1 MSPSFSSCKFEVFTK
16 IHSIEKSLKVA
27 LNVNKLKDKAR
38 KFELKDQPEKAI
50 GVYLQVID
58 GLEGSPDIDSE
69 LNLYNKIGDLYL
81 KINDVN
87 AAVEMYDRAAKRY
100 AESGLP
106 NNAIA
111 LCNKILRTA
120 PGRTGTYLMLG
131 ELMLQRGFGGEA
143 KQYLI
148 EYARRMSEAG
158 RVEEA
163 FGALKKFADASPD
176 DQEIRAMLTEQL
188 EAAVQEDPQNE
199 QLAQLFED
207 FAGEARARASRALR
221 QSGIQETVKKEP
233 AAKSGGLVFIDL
245 DAEEETVPAAEAVQ
259 QAPPEDTEIE
269 AAAAE
274 VELSEPASL
283 EADAE
288 APAVAGLDGLESAQE
303 FETGTIEP
311 LEIETTSLDDSE
323 APAAMESLDIPE
335 LEIPELDTAGLEEV
349 ADVPAVPERTVEALD
364 AQLADNPDDGSLH
377 RDLAELLLEQG
388 ERERGLREFDEALAA
403 FERAEAWERARGVID
418 EILHLDPNSVDHHQ
432 KRVEYS
438 YRNGDQSLLVSA
450 YLDLGNA
457 LFRSGSLE
465 PAAAVFERVLEL
477 DPENQDA
484 QQALQ
489 TVSPVEL
496 ELTEP
501 GAPVAESARK
511 SRSSQASVAGE
522 GFVDLGALLL
532 DEEPEPKDSRMVGED
547 TQTGDEEGD
556 FANMLSQFKRGIEE
570 TIDDA
575 DAQAHYDL
583 GVAFKEMGLLDEA
596 IAEFQKALRGEDMR
610 LQSSEALGNCFFEK
624 DQFQVAATVLRRAVE
639 ADGGSDQAKVGLL
652 YLLGRCDEEQSK
664 SADALGYYQR
674 VFAVDINFQDV
685 GQRIDALAMA
695 GG

>member
-1 MSPSFSSCKFEVFTK
+1 MSPSFGSYKFEVFTK
-16 IHSIEKSLKVA
+16 IHPIEKSLKVA

-50 GVYLQVID
+50 GVYLQVVD
-58 GLEGSPDIDSE
+58 GLEGSSEMDSE

-81 KINDVN
+81 KTNDVN
-87 AAVEMYDRAAKRY
+87 AAVEMYKRAANRY

-148 EYARRMSEAG
+148 EYARRMSKAG

-176 DQEIRAMLTEQL
+176 DQEVRAMLTEQL
-188 EAAVQEDPQNE
+188 ETAVQEDPKNA
-199 QLAQLFED
+199 QLAQLFQD
-207 FAGEARARASRALR
+207 FAGEVRVRASRAVR
-221 QSGIQETVKKEP
+221 QSETHQAVKEEP
-233 AAKSGGLVFIDL
+233 AAKSGLVFIDL
-245 DAEEETVPAAEAVQ
+245 DAEEETAPAAEAVQ
-259 QAPPEDTEIE
+259 EAPPEDTEIE
-269 AAAAE
+269 PAAAE
-274 VELSEPASL
+274 VELSEPASPR
-283 EADAE
+283 ADAE
-288 APAVAGLDGLESAQE
+288 APAVVGLDGLESAQE

-323 APAAMESLDIPE
+323 APAATESLDIPE

-349 ADVPAVPERTVEALD
+349 ADVPAVPERTVEALE

-403 FERAEAWERARGVID
+403 FERAEAWERARGVVD
-418 EILHLDPNSVDHHQ
+418 EILHLDPNSVEHHQ

-438 YRNGDQSLLVSA
+438 YRNGEQSLLVSA

-465 PAAAVFERVLEL
+465 QAAAVFERVLEL
-477 DPENQDA
+477 DPKNQDA
-484 QQALQ
+484 QRALQ

-501 GAPVAESARK
+501 GAPVEESARK
-511 SRSSQASVAGE
+511 SRASLMSVAGE
-522 GFVDLGALLL
+522 DFVDLGALIL
-532 DEEPEPKDSRMVGED
+532 DDEPELKDSRMVGED
-547 TQTGDEEGD
+547 MQTGDEQGD
-556 FANMLSQFKRGIEE
+556 FANMLAQFKKGIEE
-570 TIDDA
+570 SIDDA

-596 IAEFQKALRGEDMR
+596 IAEFQKALRGEDLR

-624 DQFQVAATVLRRAVE
+624 GQFQVAATVLRRAVD
-639 ADGGSDQAKVGLL
+639 ANGGSDQDKVGLL

-685 GQRIDALAMA
+685 GQRVDALAKA

>member
-1 MSPSFSSCKFEVFTK
+1 M
-16 IHSIEKSLKVA
+16 KVA
-27 LNVNKLKDKAR
+27 LNVNKLKNKAR
-38 KFELKDQPEKAI
+38 KFELKDQTEKAI
-50 GVYLQVID
+50 GVYLQVVD
-58 GLEGSPDIDSE
+58 GLEGSSEMDSE

-81 KINDVN
+81 KTNDVN
-87 AAVEMYDRAAKRY
+87 AAVEMYERAAKRY

-148 EYARRMSEAG
+148 EYARRMSKAG

-176 DQEIRAMLTEQL
+176 DQEVRTMLTEQL
-188 EAAVQEDPQNE
+188 EAAVQEDPENE

-207 FAGEARARASRALR
+207 FAGEARVRASRAVR
-221 QSGIQETVKKEP
+221 PSEAQEAVKKEP
-233 AAKSGGLVFIDL
+233 AAKQSLVFIDL
-245 DAEEETVPAAEAVQ
+245 DAEEETTPAAEAVQ
-259 QAPPEDTEIE
+259 EAPPEDSETEP
-269 AAAAE
+269 AAAE
-274 VELSEPASL
+274 VALSEPASL

-288 APAVAGLDGLESAQE
+288 APAVAGLDGAESAQE
-303 FETGTIEP
+303 LDPGTIEP
-311 LEIETTSLDDSE
+311 LVLETTGLDDSQ
-323 APAAMESLDIPE
+323 APAATESLDIPV

-349 ADVPAVPERTVEALD
+349 ADVPAAPERTVEALD
-364 AQLADNPDDGSLH
+364 ALLADNPDDGSLH
-377 RDLAELLLEQG
+377 RELAELLLEQG

-403 FERAEAWERARGVID
+403 FERAEAWERARGVVE

-438 YRNGDQSLLVSA
+438 YRNGEQPLLVTA

-465 PAAAVFERVLEL
+465 QAAAVFERVLEL
-477 DPENQDA
+477 DPENDDA

-489 TVSPVEL
+489 TVSPVDL
-496 ELTEP
+496 EVTEP
-501 GAPVAESARK
+501 GAPVEESARK
-511 SRSSQASVAGE
+511 SRASRASIAGE
-522 GFVDLGALLL
+522 GFVDLGALIL
-532 DEEPEPKDSRMVGED
+532 DDAPELKDSRMVGED
-547 TQTGDEEGD
+547 MQTGDEEGD
-556 FANMLSQFKRGIEE
+556 FADMLSQFKKGIEE
-570 TIDDA
+570 SIDEA

-596 IAEFQKALRGEDMR
+596 IGEFQKAHRGEDMR

-624 DQFQVAATVLRRAVE
+624 GQFQVAATVLRRAVD
-639 ADGGSDQAKVGLL
+639 ADGGSDQEKIGLL

-674 VFAVDINFQDV
+674 VFAVDIHFQDV
-685 GQRIDALAMA
+685 GQRVDALAKA
-695 GG
+695 VG

>member
-1 MSPSFSSCKFEVFTK
+1 MSPSFRSYKFEVFTR
-16 IHSIEKSLKVA
+16 IHSVEKSLKVA
-27 LNVNKLKDKAR
+27 LNVNRLKDKAR

-50 GVYLQVID
+50 GVYLQVVE
-58 GLEGSPDIDSE
+58 GLEDSSEMDTE

-81 KINDVN
+81 KTNDVN
-87 AAVEMYDRAAKRY
+87 AAVEMYERAAERY

-148 EYARRMSEAG
+148 EYARRMSKAG

-176 DQEIRAMLTEQL
+176 DQQVRTMLTEQL
-188 EAAVQEDPQNE
+188 EAAVKEDPENE

-207 FAGEARARASRALR
+207 FAGEVRVRASRAVR
-221 QSGIQETVKKEP
+221 QSEIQEAIEEKP
-233 AAKSGGLVFIDL
+233 AAKSGLVFIDL
-245 DAEEETVPAAEAVQ
+245 DADDETAPAEEAVQ
-259 QAPPEDTEIE
+259 EAPPEDPEIE
-269 AAAAE
+269 AAAPE

-288 APAVAGLDGLESAQE
+288 APAVAGLDGLESARE
-303 FETGTIEP
+303 IETGTIEP

-323 APAAMESLDIPE
+323 APAAAESLDIPE
-335 LEIPELDTAGLEEV
+335 LEIPELDTAGLGDV
-349 ADVPAVPERTVEALD
+349 AEVPAAPERTVEALE

-377 RDLAELLLEQG
+377 RELAELLLEQG
-388 ERERGLREFDEALAA
+388 ERERGIREFDEALAS
-403 FERAEAWERARGVID
+403 FERAEAWERARGVVD

-438 YRNGDQSLLVSA
+438 YRNGEQSLLVGA
-450 YLDLGNA
+450 YLGLGNA
-457 LFRSGSLE
+457 LFRSGSLDQ
-465 PAAAVFERVLEL
+465 AAAVFERVLEL

-496 ELTEP
+496 EMTAP
-501 GAPVAESARK
+501 GAPVEEKARK
-511 SRSSQASVAGE
+511 SRASQVSIAGE
-522 GFVDLGALLL
+522 GFVDLGALIL
-532 DEEPEPKDSRMVGED
+532 DDEPELKDTRMVGED
-547 TQTGDEEGD
+547 LQTGDEQGD

-570 TIDDA
+570 SIDDA
-575 DAQAHYDL
+575 DGQAHYDL

-596 IAEFQKALRGEDMR
+596 IGEFQKAHRGEDMR

-624 DQFQVAATVLRRAVE
+624 GQFQVAATVLRRAVD
-639 ADGGSDQAKVGLL
+639 ADGGSDQEKIGLL

-685 GQRIDALAMA
+685 GQRVDALAKA

>member
-1 MSPSFSSCKFEVFTK
+1 MSPSFGTYKFEVFTK
-16 IHSIEKSLKVA
+16 NHPIEKSLKVA

-50 GVYLQVID
+50 GVYLQVVN
-58 GLEGSPDIDSE
+58 GLEGSPGMDSE
-69 LNLYNKIGDLYL
+69 LALYNKIGDLYL
-81 KINDVN
+81 KANDVN
-87 AAVEMYDRAAKRY
+87 AAVEMYERAADRY
-100 AESGLP
+100 VESGLP

-111 LCNKILRTA
+111 LCNKILRAA
-120 PGRTGTYLMLG
+120 PGRTGPYLMLG

-148 EYARRMSEAG
+148 EYARRMSKAG

-176 DQEIRAMLTEQL
+176 DQEVRAMLTEQL
-188 EAAVQEDPQNE
+188 EAAVQEDPENE

-207 FAGEARARASRALR
+207 FAGEVRVRASRSVR
-221 QSGIQETVKKEP
+221 QSEIQEAIKEEP
-233 AAKSGGLVFIDL
+233 AAKSGLVFIDL
-245 DAEEETVPAAEAVQ
+245 DAEEETEREAEAVEE
-259 QAPPEDTEIE
+259 APPADLEIE
-269 AAAAE
+269 PAAAE

-288 APAVAGLDGLESAQE
+288 APAIAGLDGLESAQQ

-311 LEIETTSLDDSE
+311 LELETTSLDDSQ
-323 APAAMESLDIPE
+323 APAATESLDIPE
-335 LEIPELDTAGLEEV
+335 LEIPEFDTAGIEEV
-349 ADVPAVPERTVEALD
+349 VEVPAASEKTVEAFE

-377 RDLAELLLEQG
+377 RELAELLLEQG

-403 FERAEAWERARGVID
+403 FERAEAWERARGVVD

-465 PAAAVFERVLEL
+465 QAAAVFERVLEMNP
-477 DPENQDA
+477 DNQDA

-501 GAPVAESARK
+501 GAPVEESVRK
-511 SRSSQASVAGE
+511 SRASRVSIEGD
-522 GFVDLGALLL
+522 GFVDLGAFIL
-532 DEEPEPKDSRMVGED
+532 DDEPVLKDSRMLGED
-547 TQTGDEEGD
+547 RQTGDEEGD
-556 FANMLSQFKRGIEE
+556 FANMLSQFKKGIEE
-570 TIDDA
+570 SIDDA

-596 IAEFQKALRGEDMR
+596 IAEFQRALRGEDMR

-624 DQFQVAATVLRRAVE
+624 GQFSVAATVLRRAVD
-639 ADGGSDQAKVGLL
+639 ADGGSDQEKVGLL

-685 GQRIDALAMA
+685 GERVDALAKA